1 MKIIVGGGI
10 SGLWLAA
17 ELKARN
23 IPCCVIEKNA
33 LGQGQTLASQGMIHG
48 GTKYAL
54 DGLLTKA
61 PMKLAQCPHG
71 GKSAKRRGNG

>member
-23 IPCCVIEKNA
+23 ISCCVIEKNA
-33 LGQGQTLASQGMIHG
+33 LGQVKPWQA
-48 GTKYAL
+48 
-54 DGLLTKA
+54 KA
-61 PMKLAQCPHG
+61 
-71 GKSAKRRGNG
+71 